1 MLSVRRA
8 TIDDAMDL
16 LRWKNDVDTRRFSII
31 AKDEIR
37 IEDHLKW
44 LIKTLHDP
52 LVRLYMI
59 LKDGK
64 PVGDIRFD
72 ITDKVEV
79 SVRID
84 RPYRCQGIGSW
95 ALSRIAPREM
105 ANIKKSFMAKI
116 VDGNVASMRI
126 FTKNGFQIGVHANGV
141 SYLFR
146 PYERKVTAILI
157 RHKRLD
163 ELKQI
168 VENLKQYAFIDEIL
182 IADNTKHNQMLYARY
197 EIMHLARNDDI
208 YIQDDDCIIVDL
220 QDLYAKY
227 DGTRLVNGFK
237 AERMHLYRSKD
248 TLVGWGTF
256 LNRRWTYEPISKYIG
271 MYGKDHILM
280 RDADRIVTALI
291 EVPKLTV
298 PVFVKDFPSAMAPF
312 ALSLQRDHEDSKA
325 IALHRCQKIMEKE
338 AVPV

>member
-1 MLSVRRA
+1 MSDA
-8 TIDDAMDL
+8 TDL
-16 LRWKNDVDTRRFSII
+16 LRWKNDADTRRFSII

-37 IEDHLKW
+37 QADHLKW
-44 LIKTLHDP
+44 LGKTLQDP
-52 LVRLYMI
+52 NVRLYMI

-72 ITDKVEV
+72 IADQVEV

-84 RPYRCQGIGSW
+84 RPYRRQGIGSW
-95 ALSRIAPREM
+95 ALSTIAPREM
-105 ANIKKSFMAKI
+105 ADIKKPFMAKI
-116 VDGNVASMRI
+116 VDGNVPSMRI
-126 FTKNGFQIGVHANGV
+126 FTKNGFKLSRHEDGV
-141 SYLFR
+141 SYLSR

-157 RHKRLD
+157 KHRRLD
-163 ELKQI
+163 ELKVI
-168 VENLKQYAFIDEIL
+168 VENLKQYSFIDEIL
-182 IADNTKHNQMLYARY
+182 IADNTKCNKMLYARY
-197 EIMHLARNDDI
+197 ETMRQARNDDV

-256 LNRRWTYEPISKYIG
+256 LDRRWTYEPISIYIG
-271 MYGKDHILM
+271 IYGKDHILM
-280 RDADRIVTALI
+280 RDADRIVTAMI

-298 PVFVKDFPSAMAPF
+298 PVFVKDFPSAMAPYS
-312 ALSLQRDHEDSKA
+312 LSLQRDHESSKTL
-325 IALHRCQKIMEKE
+325 ALSRGEHIRSRE
-338 AVPV
+338 AVLV

>member
-1 MLSVRRA
+1 MS
-8 TIDDAMDL
+8 DAMDL
-16 LRWKNDVDTRRFSII
+16 LRWKNDADTRRFSII

-37 IEDHLKW
+37 QADHYKW
-44 LIKTLHDP
+44 LARTLQDP
-52 LVRLYMI
+52 NVRLYVI
-59 LKDGK
+59 FRKGK

-72 ITDKVEV
+72 IADQVEV

-84 RPYRCQGIGSW
+84 RPYRRQGIGSW
-95 ALSRIAPREM
+95 ALSTIAPREM
-105 ANIKKSFMAKI
+105 ADIKLPFMAKI

-126 FTKNGFQIGVHANGV
+126 FTKNGFKVGVRDGGV

-157 RHKRLD
+157 KHKRLE
-163 ELKQI
+163 ELKAI
-168 VENLKQYAFIDEIL
+168 VENLKQHSFIDEIL
-182 IADNTKHNQMLYARY
+182 IADNSRRNIMLLARY
-197 EIMHLARNDDI
+197 ETMHLARNDTI
-208 YIQDDDCIIVDL
+208 YIQDDDCIIQDL
-220 QDLYAKY
+220 QDLYTKY

-256 LNRRWTYEPISKYIG
+256 LDRRWTYGPISKYID

-280 RDADRIVTALI
+280 RDADRIVTAMI

-298 PVFVKDFPSAMAPF
+298 PVFVKDFPSAMVPY
-312 ALSLQRDHEDSKA
+312 ALSLQRDHENSKA
-325 IALHRCQKIMEKE
+325 LALYRCQKIMEKE